1 VAPSGASETDF
12 WLVEDPS
19 TNLNRGRLI
28 DRTQLSLLVQDAA

>member
-1 VAPSGASETDF
+1 
-12 WLVEDPS
+12 VEDPS